1 MREGTFTGGN
11 LFLVNPAIVQRVAP
25 KIRAFLDYRKSPLK
39 MVSLLGWGFT
49 LRYVLLR
56 NLSLEELEEKVSR
69 MLDIKGAVVVCPWP
83 EVGIDVDKPSDL
95 ALMQSVLK

>member
-1 MREGTFTGGN
+1 M
-11 LFLVNPAIVQRVAP
+11 FLVNPAIVDRVAP

-49 LRYVLLR
+49 LRYLLLR
-56 NLSLEELEEKVSR
+56 DLSLRELEEKVSR
-69 MLDIKGAVVVCPWP
+69 MLDINGAVVVCPWP

-95 ALMQSVLK
+95 GLVQALLK